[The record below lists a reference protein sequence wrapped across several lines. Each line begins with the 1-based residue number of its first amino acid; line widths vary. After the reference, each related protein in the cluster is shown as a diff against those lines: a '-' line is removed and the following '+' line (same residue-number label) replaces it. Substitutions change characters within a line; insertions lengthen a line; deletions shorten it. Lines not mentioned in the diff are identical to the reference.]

1 MSAVVIET
9 LVWTGVLIAAVLVL
23 RRPVSRH
30 FGPEAAYAL
39 WALPLFRLVLPP
51 VTLPAWM
58 APVAEAG
65 PAPLVE
71 AAPQTP
77 VPLADMA
84 APPLVAASPS
94 AEAAPQAG
102 FDLLAA
108 LAAVPWLEAL
118 MLIWLV
124 GAAVTLALR
133 FGAYFTLRDGL
144 LAEGREVG
152 RAPGAA
158 WGLLGKIRL
167 VETPAT
173 AAPLAMGV
181 LDPVI
186 ALPPG
191 FMALPDRAAR
201 DLALAHELA
210 HHRGGDLLVNVLV
223 QPLFALHWWNPLGR
237 FGWLALRRDQE
248 AACDARVM
256 ARRNSAERAAY
267 AALIARFAAQPG
279 AAHTAA
285 VTAPMACPVLGEK
298 SIIHRLRSL
307 TMSDLSP
314 RRRTAGRALLGAGL
328 LAIPLTASV
337 SYAATEAASA
347 AAAEAP
353 QAPEPPAPPPP
364 PPGGPEAPL
373 PPPPPPPPGVIMI
386 DTRTGTVTGA
396 GEGEGA
402 GDAQV
407 TEQVWRDADGKERRM
422 KIVMRGG
429 PGHAGAPEHRAQMQ
443 KHFEALRSDDKAERE
458 AAIAALR
465 AELDAGRARGDVMM
479 FRRHLGEPGAGP
491 MPPMPPMPP
500 VMVMSGCTPGSSEMV
515 ETSEDKEGRQKVVIC
530 HKRIAD
536 ASRAGMEEARAGLA
550 EARAGLEEARAEI
563 ARDKDLSEAT
573 RQQVLRTLDN
583 QIERL
588 KRSGK

>member
-1 MSAVVIET
+1 
-9 LVWTGVLIAAVLVL
+9 
-23 RRPVSRH
+23 
-30 FGPEAAYAL
+30 
-39 WALPLFRLVLPP
+39 
-51 VTLPAWM
+51 
-58 APVAEAG
+58 
-65 PAPLVE
+65 
-71 AAPQTP
+71 
-77 VPLADMA
+77 
-84 APPLVAASPS
+84 
-94 AEAAPQAG
+94 
-102 FDLLAA
+102 
-108 LAAVPWLEAL
+108 
-118 MLIWLV
+118 
-124 GAAVTLALR
+124 
-133 FGAYFTLRDGL
+133 
-144 LAEGREVG
+144 
-152 RAPGAA
+152 
-158 WGLLGKIRL
+158 
-167 VETPAT
+167 
-173 AAPLAMGV
+173 
-181 LDPVI
+181 
-186 ALPPG
+186 
-191 FMALPDRAAR
+191 
-201 DLALAHELA
+201 
-210 HHRGGDLLVNVLV
+210 
-223 QPLFALHWWNPLGR
+223 
-237 FGWLALRRDQE
+237 
-248 AACDARVM
+248 
-256 ARRNSAERAAY
+256 
-267 AALIARFAAQPG
+267 
-279 AAHTAA
+279 
-285 VTAPMACPVLGEK
+285 
-298 SIIHRLRSL
+298 
-307 TMSDLSP
+307 MSDLSP
-314 RRRTAGRALLGAGL
+314 RRRMAGRALLGAGL

-337 SYAATEAASA
+337 SYAATEAATA

-373 PPPPPPPPGVIMI
+373 PPPPPPPGVIMI